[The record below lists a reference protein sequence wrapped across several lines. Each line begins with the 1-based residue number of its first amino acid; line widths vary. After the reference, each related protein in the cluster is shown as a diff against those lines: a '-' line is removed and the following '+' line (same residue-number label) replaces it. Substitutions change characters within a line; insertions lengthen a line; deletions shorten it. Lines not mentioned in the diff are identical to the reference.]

1 MFVVLINAKHAHT
14 YRQVVMVAAPDAKQ
28 HNASIKLYH
37 SIKGL
42 SKVVNKSVISTT
54 IFRVHE
60 RYAYKHIIVDMYG
73 WLHAAKQKP
82 DVVRLLAL
90 KQPCPPLLEFIERR
104 IERLNSNGNFK
115 VNVQCITLLCVTKTS
130 KKK

>member
-1 MFVVLINAKHAHT
+1 MFVALINAKHTLTRRHI
-14 YRQVVMVAAPDAKQ
+14 VMVAAPDAEQ
-28 HNASIKLYH
+28 LNASATLYY

-60 RYAYKHIIVDMYG
+60 RYGYKHIIVDMYG
-73 WLHAAKQKP
+73 WLHAALSKP
-82 DVVRLLAL
+82 DVVRLLVL

-104 IERLNSNGNFK
+104 IERINSIGNCK
-115 VNVQCITLLCVTKTS
+115 VSV
-130 KKK
+130 